1 VRPDDPI
8 ELVSELMAWE
18 RVRYVPVEDD
28 KGRLVG
34 LVSYRGVMRH
44 LNELARSGEAG
55 DLMAPVSTIMR
66 KELVT
71 VTPDTPT
78 RDAVRLMRH
87 HRVGALPVV
96 VDEHIVAMLTEEEF
110 VGLASTALSQLP
122 QSVSPISG

>member
-1 VRPDDPI
+1 
-8 ELVSELMAWE
+8 
-18 RVRYVPVEDD
+18 
-28 KGRLVG
+28 

-44 LNELARSGEAG
+44 LNDLARRSEGG

-66 KELVT
+66 TNLVT

-78 RDAVRLMRH
+78 RDAVRLMRQ

-110 VGLASTALSQLP
+110 VGLASAALSQLP
-122 QSVSPISG
+122 QPAPAE

>member
-8 ELVSELMAWE
+8 ALVSELMAWE
-18 RVRYVPVEDD
+18 RVRYVPVEDE

-44 LNELARSGEAG
+44 LSDLARNDGG
-55 DLMAPVSTIMR
+55 DLMGPVSSIMR
-66 KELVT
+66 TELVT

-78 RDAVRLMRH
+78 RDAVRLMRQ
-87 HRVGALPVV
+87 HRIGALPVV
-96 VDEHIVAMLTEEEF
+96 QGEHIVAMLTEEEF

-122 QSVSPISG
+122 LPASQTVD